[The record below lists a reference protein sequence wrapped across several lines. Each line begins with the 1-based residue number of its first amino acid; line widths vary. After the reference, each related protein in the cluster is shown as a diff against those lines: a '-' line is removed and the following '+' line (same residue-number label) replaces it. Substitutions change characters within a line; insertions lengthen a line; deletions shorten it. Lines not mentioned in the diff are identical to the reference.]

1 MRRRRFIQSAV
12 AGGFAAGIPLWS
24 GAAEDNCQYL
34 TMEWYRCRRDLDV
47 QRLRDFLGN
56 SLVPAANRAG
66 VKTVGAFQT
75 SIGPDSPS
83 ILLIAHYPSMAAI
96 QEAAAKLAQDEKYM
110 SDQAALDEKWELA
123 YERREASLLR
133 TFKSMSGLEVP
144 KIEAG
149 KTNVFELRLYE
160 SRNMLGHTK
169 KVAMFDHGEIDIF
182 RRTGINPVFFGSTV
196 FGPRM
201 PNLVY
206 MVSFPSLE
214 ARGEAWGKFG
224 QDPEWKKIS
233 TVPGSTDRE
242 LVSSIS
248 NQILTPLP
256 FSQVR

>member
-12 AGGFAAGIPLWS
+12 AGGFAAGIPSWS
-24 GAAEDNCQYL
+24 GAAEDSRQYL

-66 VKTVGAFQT
+66 VKPVGVFQI

-96 QEAAAKLAQDEKYM
+96 QEAATKLAQDEKYTA
-110 SDQAALDEKWELA
+110 DQTAFDEKWELA
-123 YERREASLLR
+123 YERREASLLQ
-133 TFKSMSGLEVP
+133 TFKSIPGLEVP
-144 KIEAG
+144 KVESG
-149 KTNVFELRLYE
+149 KSNVFELRLYE

-169 KVAMFDHGEIDIF
+169 KVAMFDNGEIDIF

-214 ARGEAWGKFG
+214 SRGEAWGKFG

-233 TVPGSTDRE
+233 NVPGNTDRE

-248 NQILTPLP
+248 NQIVTPLP